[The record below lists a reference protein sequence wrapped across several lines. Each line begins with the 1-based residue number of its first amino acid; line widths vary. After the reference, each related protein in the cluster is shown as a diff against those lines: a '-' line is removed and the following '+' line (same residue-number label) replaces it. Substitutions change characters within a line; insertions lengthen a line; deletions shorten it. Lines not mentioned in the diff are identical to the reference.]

1 MSNYSEKVAKEIAI
15 KAMVNVLSQDEFF
28 VRREKFGNKT
38 VNKSVIYYNIDL
50 FQSYASQ
57 LILEYT
63 SKKRTY
69 SKMRQTVNQLNI
81 LKSLGIHGTTVYTN
95 ENNSKWYAQY
105 DLIPVEK
112 PNVKEVSVVSFLDSE
127 VDKMSSYYLNDD
139 QTVKVTFDKIAATN
153 VQMFAQLLTQI

>member
-28 VRREKFGNKT
+28 VQREMYGNKT
-38 VNKSVIYYNIDL
+38 VNKSAIYYNINL
-50 FQSYASQ
+50 FQRYASQ

-69 SKMRQTVNQLNI
+69 SRMLQTVNRLNVLNSI
-81 LKSLGIHGTTVYTN
+81 NIYGTTVYTK
-95 ENNSKWYAQY
+95 EDGSKWYAQY

-112 PNVKEVSVVSFLDSE
+112 PNVKEISVMSFLDSE
-127 VDKMSSYYLNDD
+127 VDKVSSIAGDD
-139 QTVKVTFDKIAATN
+139 YTKSIFNKVAAKNTE
-153 VQMFAQLLTQI
+153 MFNELLTQI

>member
-38 VNKSVIYYNIDL
+38 VNESVIYYNNDL

-69 SKMRQTVNQLNI
+69 SKMRQTVSSLNVLNSI
-81 LKSLGIHGTTVYTN
+81 GIHGTTVYSN
-95 ENNSKWYAQY
+95 EDGSKWYAQY

-112 PNVKEVSVVSFLDSE
+112 PNVKEISVMSFLDSE
-127 VDKMSSYYLNDD
+127 VDKMGNIAGDD
-139 QTVKVTFDKIAATN
+139 YTKSIFNKIAAKNTEIFN
-153 VQMFAQLLTQI
+153 ELLTQI